1 MMLISY
7 MKHSLETYNLF
18 FGSLSN
24 PNRLKILNVLR
35 NKNLNVGEICNY
47 TKFEQTMVSH
57 NLKRLERCGMV
68 FSEQKGKQRYYSLN
82 KKTIKPLMK
91 LIDEH
96 MGIYCVH
103 LIGRK
108 I

>member
-1 MMLISY
+1 

-82 KKTIKPLMK
+82 KKTILPLLK
-91 LIDEH
+91 AVDSH
-96 MGIYCVH
+96 NCDFC
-103 LIGRK
+103 RK
-108 I
+108 NN